1 MKKDM
6 KEEKGMLQADW
17 KNNTEVEKLMQQ
29 NRETKELIA
38 QLENGIRRNNL
49 QFMSIK
55 EKVGK
60 KVKQRRKWD
69 KD

>member
-17 KNNTEVEKLMQQ
+17 KNNTEVEKLVQQ
-29 NRETKELIA
+29 NTEIKELIA
-38 QLENGIRRNNL
+38 LLENRLRRNNL
-49 QFMSIK
+49 KFMSIK

-60 KVKQRRKWD
+60 KVKQRKKWD
-69 KD
+69 KA